1 MVAILLPGVA
11 SAAHGEDPGRSLP
24 NFHEVSEDLFRGARP
39 DEGGVKELARLGIR
53 TIVDLRIGDEV
64 EEEHAEAI
72 DAGLRHINVPF
83 DTLRRPEDEDVE
95 RVLALLVSPEY
106 RPVFVHCRRGK
117 DRTGLV
123 IACYR
128 MRYEGWTAER
138 ALQEAKQHG
147 LAWWEFSMKGYIKG
161 KCGEAAR
168 EVGLTAAPA
177 AGAREGEP

>member
-117 DRTGLV
+117 DRTGD
-123 IACYR
+123 
-128 MRYEGWTAER
+128 EE
-138 ALQEAKQHG
+138 
-147 LAWWEFSMKGYIKG
+147 
-161 KCGEAAR
+161 
-168 EVGLTAAPA
+168 
-177 AGAREGEP
+177 